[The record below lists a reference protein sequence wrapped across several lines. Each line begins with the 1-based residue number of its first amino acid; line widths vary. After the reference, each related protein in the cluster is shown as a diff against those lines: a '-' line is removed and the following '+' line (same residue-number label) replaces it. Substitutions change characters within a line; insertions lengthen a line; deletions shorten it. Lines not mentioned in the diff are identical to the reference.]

1 MRRRRAR
8 VAARGAI
15 ALAAMLAASVPAL
28 ATPAGASEPI
38 NGGGSTWSAV
48 AIQQWQ
54 SDVARQNLTVNYQA
68 TGSTAGRQGYTAG
81 TYDFAVSE
89 IPFQAKY
96 CTNPADPNTCY
107 DEQTQPGLLA
117 RPYLYMPIVAGGT
130 SLLYNIQIEGQRFT
144 HLRLDPVTLTKIFTG
159 GITNWDSPAIAADN
173 PGVQFPNLQIQ
184 PVVRSDGAG
193 TSYQFTAFLAY
204 EDPGDW
210 NAFCRRAGIAQTPCP
225 PTSQFPYSALP
236 NSQAV
241 DGSDGVANWVGA
253 PYNNGSIGYAEAAYG
268 YTNGIPLASLRNAAG
283 VYTQPNPYAVAVAL
297 TRAVINADH
306 TQNLY
311 GVYANPDPR
320 TYPMSSYSYMIVPI
334 TDAAPM
340 DLSKGQTLSRFILY
354 FLCQGQQEAAHLYYS
369 PLPPNL
375 VEIGFSVEHRIPGAA
390 PAPPLKD
397 CNDPTITDGFL
408 NGIGS
413 PTIKGQGGGP
423 TSGAVGPSGTT
434 AASGPATT
442 AASGPATTNSNAA
455 AVAVASASST
465 ARAHAARA
473 RSSRSSATSVTT
485 APAELAVSA
494 PQLYG
499 RAFRPTAIEVSV
511 LAVLVVGAL
520 ILGPPALS
528 LRRRRGASASIHPI
542 AEPRIGP
549 PVGGAN
555 PEAFWVPHFWAYE
568 IAI

>member
-1 MRRRRAR
+1 
-8 VAARGAI
+8 
-15 ALAAMLAASVPAL
+15 LAAVLSASVPAL
-28 ATPAGASEPI
+28 SAPAGASEPI

-54 SDVARQNLTVNYQA
+54 GDVAREGLTVNYQA

-89 IPFQAKY
+89 IPFQPKY
-96 CTNPADPNTCY
+96 CTNPSDPNTCY
-107 DEQTQPGLLA
+107 DELTQPGLLA

-130 SLLYNIQIEGQRFT
+130 SLLYNLTIQGQRFT

-159 GITNWDSPAIAADN
+159 GITNWDNPAIAADN

-204 EDPGDW
+204 EDAGDW
-210 NAFCRRAGIAQTPCP
+210 SAFCRRAGIAQSPCP

-283 VYTQPNPYAVAVAL
+283 VYAQPTPQAVAVAL
-297 TRAVINADH
+297 TRAIINADH

-320 TYPMSSYSYMIVPI
+320 TYPMSSYSYMVVPI
-334 TDAAPM
+334 TDSAPM

-354 FLCQGQQEAAHLYYS
+354 FLCQGQQEAAPLYYS

-375 VEIGFSVEHRIPGAA
+375 VEIGFSVEQRIPGAA
-390 PAPPLKD
+390 PPPPLRA

-408 NGIGS
+408 NGIGT
-413 PTIKGQGGGP
+413 PTVRGQGGGP
-423 TSGAVGPSGTT
+423 TSGAVGPAGTT
-434 AASGPATT
+434 PASGPATT
-442 AASGPATTNSNAA
+442 AASGAAGAGRNNAD
-455 AVAVASASST
+455 AVAVRSSASSGSRG
-465 ARAHAARA
+465 ARASA
-473 RSSRSSATSVTT
+473 RSSHSSTTDTT
-485 APAELAVSA
+485 ASPELAVSS

-499 RAFRPTAIEVSV
+499 RPFRPTAVEVSV
-511 LAVLVVGAL
+511 LVVVVLVAL
-520 ILGPPALS
+520 ILGPPAVA
-528 LRRRRGASASIHPI
+528 LRRRRS
-542 AEPRIGP
+542 R
-549 PVGGAN
+549 
-555 PEAFWVPHFWAYE
+555 
-568 IAI
+568 